1 MVVRGNVYVFI
12 TVSDYPSNS
21 SREMG
26 TSSSASGLFVFIALL
41 IKKMLGTLHGTK
53 YDRPFSIDQS
63 TVLATGYTE
72 KKTVQYGNK
81 DCLVR
86 GRPVSS

>member
-1 MVVRGNVYVFI
+1 MVVRGDVYVFI
-12 TVSDYPSNS
+12 TVSEYPSNS

-26 TSSSASGLFVFIALL
+26 TSRSVSGLFVFFALL

-72 KKTVQYGNK
+72 RTTVQFGNK

-86 GRPVSS
+86 GRLVSS